1 MSPAYLH
8 LVRRIII
15 SITLLF
21 FSFSTLVMP
30 YGNFDD
36 VKSLCAVYN
45 HCLKQ
50 DADMDFFEFI
60 GEKLLIAGFDPDEE
74 NEPQQSHHQQP
85 IHGANTVQIQ
95 TGALYQHINPDII
108 FATNQVAIVIPPLK
122 NSGNSPTGFTSGV
135 FHPPAQA

>member
-1 MSPAYLH
+1 
-8 LVRRIII
+8 VRRIII

-60 GEKLLIAGFDPDEE
+60 GEKLLVAGIDPDEE
-74 NEPQQSHHQQP
+74 NEPHQTHHQQP
-85 IHGANTVQIQ
+85 IQGTNTVQIQ
-95 TGALYQHINPDII
+95 TGALYQPIEQDIN
-108 FATNQVAIVIPPLK
+108 FATEQIALALPPLM
-122 NSGNSPTGFTSGV
+122 NSDNDQTGFTSGV